1 VAAEA
6 VLKNCIKLRE
16 RSNKYIKKGREW
28 ISEVVNQTGLMALS
42 LSAGREVENRHTIS
56 SLFLGE
62 VCGLL
67 HLVACKVA
75 AVTTATLVIYRGT
88 CSTFAQPEHESK
100 REQTEELQ
108 CL

>member
-1 VAAEA
+1 MLLVRETRPRLLPYWARQRCKVAAEA

-62 VCGLL
+62 VCSLWF
-67 HLVACKVA
+67 VAFSS
-75 AVTTATLVIYRGT
+75 L
-88 CSTFAQPEHESK
+88 
-100 REQTEELQ
+100 
-108 CL
+108 